1 MLAPEIKTE
10 VFLIAQ
16 HASSWHSGLVTSD
29 SPVRRTPVDALLNVA
44 GGWRGLIYSAVP
56 VFVFVAMSSAVGLF
70 QAVAASVGVAAAI
83 LVWQLVRR
91 QPVRSSLFGFGGI
104 AASAGLAAVTGESR
118 DFFLP
123 GIWGALLFSSVLVI
137 SLLIG
142 RPAAGYM
149 WAWATGNDNTWRRI
163 PKARTAFTL
172 VTLAMAVISGSRF
185 IVQGHFYVTGQTEW
199 LALARVAMGWPLFA
213 VTATL
218 VFLAIRTTQ
227 RALAEAP

>member
-1 MLAPEIKTE
+1 MTSESPE
-10 VFLIAQ
+10 
-16 HASSWHSGLVTSD
+16 
-29 SPVRRTPVDALLNVA
+29 RRTPVEALLNIA
-44 GGWRGLIYSAVP
+44 GGWHGLVYSAVP
-56 VFVFVAMSSAVGLF
+56 VFVFVATSSALGLP

-83 LVWQLVRR
+83 LIWQLVRR
-91 QPVRSSLFGFGGI
+91 EPLRSSMFGFVGI
-104 AASAGLAAVTGESR
+104 AASAGLAAFTGESR

-123 GIWGALLFSSVLVI
+123 GIWGALLFASVLMI

-185 IVQGHFYVTGQTEW
+185 AVQGHLYATNQTEW

-213 VTATL
+213 VTALL
-218 VFLAIRTTQ
+218 VYFAIRVTQ
-227 RALAEAP
+227 RAVAEAT